1 MIRKA
6 AAMSR
11 TERATLNL
19 GVLGGVLAFT
29 LFALALAT
37 QGSQGLFQINRP
49 AADYTALLIQR
60 APFLRADL
68 GLDFIFIVVYSAF
81 FVSLALVLK
90 RWVGGQ
96 PFQDNVATVVNVA
109 TAALLITGVLDVA
122 ENAHLLAMLSM
133 AEQGQSIGQS
143 EIAGQM
149 VESQIK
155 FMFSYFGVFVLSFA
169 LPQSTIIERLT
180 VFVFRWLQ
188 LPVGVTILVLPVELV
203 RPLFIFRA
211 IFFFAGLWA
220 TAWIIAHRAHP
231 AS

>member
-1 MIRKA
+1 MG
-6 AAMSR
+6 R

-49 AADYTALLIQR
+49 AADYAALLIQR

-68 GLDFIFIVVYSAF
+68 GLDFIFIVIYSAF

-90 RWVGGQ
+90 RWVAGQ
-96 PFQDNVATVVNVA
+96 PFQDNVATVVNIA

-122 ENAHLLAMLSM
+122 ENAHILAMLSM
-133 AEQGQSIGQS
+133 AEQGQGIGQS

-155 FMFSYFGVFVLSFA
+155 FLFSYFGVFVLSFA

-188 LPVGVTILVLPVELV
+188 LPVGVAILVLPVELV

-220 TAWIIAHRAHP
+220 TAWIIARRARQ